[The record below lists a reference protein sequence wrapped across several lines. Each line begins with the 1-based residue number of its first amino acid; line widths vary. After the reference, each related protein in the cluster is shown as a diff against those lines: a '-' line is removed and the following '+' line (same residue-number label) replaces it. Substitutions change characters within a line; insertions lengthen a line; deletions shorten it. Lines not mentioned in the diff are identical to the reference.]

1 MWYGNAL
8 HHVGPVGVEP
18 NEVIKMS
25 SLFADTSR
33 HQVHQ
38 PAIPQRRAALI
49 AGLAYVI
56 LTVLALFAIR
66 VLDGSTQPDNPAATV
81 NDIVNSEALFRSGLP
96 AFMVVLIA
104 DVVVAWALYVF
115 FQRTSRE
122 LSLFAAW
129 FRLLYVAIA
138 AAALLNVPVIFKLMD
153 GTGSATALEKGQRD
167 VQVMLSLDAYNYG
180 FFLALVFFGVHLLLL
195 GFVMVK
201 SDDAPSILGMLVAL
215 AGLGYVVINLARV
228 VLPDYRDYENL
239 LLLLLAVLAV
249 PGEFGLVG
257 WLLWR
262 GGNKKVQ
269 DAPAL

>member
-1 MWYGNAL
+1 
-8 HHVGPVGVEP
+8 
-18 NEVIKMS
+18 MS
-25 SLFADTSR
+25 GLIADASQ
-33 HQVHQ
+33 HQAHQ

-56 LTVLALFAIR
+56 ITVLSFFAIS
-66 VLDGSTQPDNPAATV
+66 VLDGPTEPDNPAATAS
-81 NDIVNSEALFRSGLP
+81 NIVDSEVLFRSGLA
-96 AFMVVLIA
+96 AFIIVLIA

-138 AAALLNVPVIFKLMD
+138 AAALLNTLVVLKLVD
-153 GTGSATALEKGQRD
+153 GIGYSTALEKGRRD
-167 VQVMLSLDAYNYG
+167 AQVMLSLDAYNYG
-180 FFLALVFFGVHLLLL
+180 LFLGLVFFGVHLLLL

-201 SDDAPSILGMLVAL
+201 SDYAPSILGILVTL

-228 VLPDYRDYENL
+228 VLPNYRDYEDL
-239 LLLLLAVLAV
+239 LLLLLVVLGL
-249 PGEFGLVG
+249 PGEFGLIG

-262 GGNKKVQ
+262 GGK
-269 DAPAL
+269 ARPAN